1 MRNLF
6 CAVLPAVCFLAVL
19 MLAGGCGGEPPKVA
33 VRFESSPSGAAV
45 YSGDRKI
52 NVTPFEVAMPPG
64 YSCLLRFEAPGRRT
78 VWRSYTSPQSGSDR
92 CFVELP
98 PMTASVL
105 IASEPSGAD
114 VVFEGLKVGATPLVI
129 ADLESGDY
137 TAEVSKGGRAPV
149 NVVWSIRDSRPQRV
163 VAKLSSTLGKL
174 IVNTEPAGAL
184 ILIDGREIGVS
195 GYEGD
200 LEEGNY
206 TLRLEKEGFGAFE
219 QKISISRG
227 ETTRVNVD
235 MKQPPGALKIISNPS
250 GASVFIDG
258 ERKGETPLTLPDMAP
273 GSYQLELTLPG
284 YSMAALPVTVR
295 SGETTE
301 KFAEL
306 EAATGGVILE
316 ILPEGVEVFFDG
328 EFVGVSAGESFLLDG
343 LDSGIHIL
351 ELRHEE
357 ADPPLQ
363 LFEIEVRRG
372 VAERARFELWVPDV
386 ELVMQNGDVW
396 AGRLVPGDDGTR
408 PSVEFE
414 PTSGA
419 MIAIP
424 RDKIREIRKIR

>member
-1 MRNLF
+1 MRNPMI
-6 CAVLPAVCFLAVL
+6 AVWFMALLL
-19 MLAGGCGGEPPKVA
+19 LAGGCGGEPPKVT

-78 VWRSYTSPQSGSDR
+78 VWRSFTSPQSGSER
-92 CFVELP
+92 CFAELP

-163 VAKLSSTLGKL
+163 VARLSSTLGKL
-174 IVNTEPAGAL
+174 IVNTEPDGARVFL
-184 ILIDGREIGVS
+184 DGREVGVS
-195 GYEGD
+195 DYEGD
-200 LEEGNY
+200 QEEGNY
-206 TLRLEKEGFGAFE
+206 TLKLVKEGFGAFE
-219 QKISISRG
+219 QKIAISRG

-235 MKQPPGALKIISNPS
+235 MKQPPGAVKITSNPP
-250 GASVFIDG
+250 GALVFLDG

-273 GSYQLELTLPG
+273 GSYQLELSLPG

-306 EAATGGVILE
+306 EATTGVLILE
-316 ILPEGVEVFFDG
+316 VAPEGVEVFFDG
-328 EFVGVSAGESFLLDG
+328 EFVGISSGESFRLDG
-343 LDSGIHIL
+343 LDSGLHML
-351 ELRHEE
+351 ELRHEA

-363 LFEIEVRRG
+363 RFDVEVRRG
-372 VAERARFELWVPDV
+372 VAEKARFELWVPDV

-396 AGRLVPGDDGTR
+396 AGRLAPGGDETR
-408 PSVEFE
+408 PSVDFE

-424 RDKIREIRKIR
+424 REKIREIRKIR